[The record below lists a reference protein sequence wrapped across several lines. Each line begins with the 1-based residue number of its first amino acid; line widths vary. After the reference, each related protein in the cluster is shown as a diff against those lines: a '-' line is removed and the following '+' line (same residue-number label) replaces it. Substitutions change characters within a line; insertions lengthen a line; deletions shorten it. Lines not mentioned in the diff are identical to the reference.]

1 MIALIF
7 IKLKEGLGFLIDLA
21 SYAIPVGGQKEV

>member
-7 IKLKEGLGFLIDLA
+7 IKLNSTTKGCD
-21 SYAIPVGGQKEV
+21 

>member
-7 IKLKEGLGFLIDLA
+7 IFNILKFKQNAQFFILI
-21 SYAIPVGGQKEV
+21 